1 MKNILLFIALPCF
14 VTASIL
20 CPDSQTSC
28 PEGQTCCLRK
38 DGQHSCCD
46 AVGTEARLPE
56 NSPLAYLNSSN
67 LLHGSSMD
75 TGCSTES
82 CTGTCCPER
91 SANQWCCQLQ
101 YGKCCDHGTCCNLG
115 QKCCPDTCCPWM
127 SLCCGENCCEV
138 MGKCCSRYTA
148 VCAARM
154 SSAAPRAAAE
164 RATNAA
170 ETGAVEGRKGAG
182 PNQTPA
188 STSESHSSPVSP
200 LSHYCC
206 LSLLSLTLDFC
217 QTCCLSKDGRHSCCD
232 AVGTEARLPENS
244 PHAYLNSSN
253 LLRGSSMDTGCSKET
268 CSIGTCC
275 PESSSNQWC
284 CQLLL
289 GKCCEDHRTCCD
301 FGQKCCPD
309 TCCPLFSLCCGE
321 KCCDVMGT
329 CCSRYTGVCCR
340 QGEECC
346 GDSCCWKGYK
356 CCGDWCCDEEKRC
369 GIEPN
374 TCFDVGVALVPCLAT
389 VALLLSASSLIN
401 SRLL

>member
-1 MKNILLFIALPCF
+1 MKNFLLFIALPCF
-14 VTASIL
+14 ATASIL

-28 PEGQTCCLRK
+28 PNGQACCLRS
-38 DGQHSCCD
+38 DGRHSCCD
-46 AVGTEARLPE
+46 AVGTEARLSE

-75 TGCSTES
+75 TGCSTET

-91 SANQWCCQLQ
+91 STNQWCCQLQ
-101 YGKCCDHGTCCNLG
+101 YAKCCDHGTCCNLG

-138 MGKCCSRYTA
+138 MGKCCSRYTG
-148 VCAARM
+148 VCC
-154 SSAAPRAAAE
+154 SQDEQCCAE
-164 RATNAA
+164 SCC
-170 ETGAVEGRKGAG
+170 RKGYKCCG
-182 PNQTPA
+182 DWCCRGTLRCGTEPNTCINMGFALVP
-188 STSESHSSPVSP
+188 
-200 LSHYCC
+200 
-206 LSLLSLTLDFC
+206 C
-217 QTCCLSKDGRHSCCD
+217 QTCCLSKEGRHSCCD

-244 PHAYLNSSN
+244 PQAYLNSSN

-289 GKCCEDHRTCCD
+289 GQCCEDHRTCCD

-309 TCCPLFSLCCGE
+309 TCCPLMSLCCGE
-321 KCCDVMGT
+321 KCCEILGT

-340 QGEECC
+340 QEEECC
-346 GDSCCWKGYK
+346 GDSCCWKGFK

-389 VALLLSASSLIN
+389 LALLLSVSSVFN